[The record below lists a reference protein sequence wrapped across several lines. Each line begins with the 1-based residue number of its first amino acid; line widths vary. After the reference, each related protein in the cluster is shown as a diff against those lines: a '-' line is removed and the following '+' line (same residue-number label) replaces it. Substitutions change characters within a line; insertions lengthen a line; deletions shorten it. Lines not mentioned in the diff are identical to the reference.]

1 MRFSLLVLGF
11 NLIFWQC
18 KSQNQI
24 QTLTKI
30 DFVSVEHIGVD
41 NKPIKFIIAYQ
52 DISSDSLFYYNS
64 ILKVDKDIFELTYSC
79 TQKLNTYIQ
88 KVSRNDFGVF
98 RIILCKN
105 GVREKYLIPSRQD
118 AVEYFGK
125 LKNEL
130 DKEVRADKLVREFEN
145 TINRLSN

>member
-1 MRFSLLVLGF
+1 MRFTLMVLGF

-18 KSQNQI
+18 KSQSQS
-24 QTLTKI
+24 QTLAKI

-52 DISSDSLFYYNS
+52 DISPDSLFYYNS
-64 ILKVDKDIFELTYSC
+64 ILKVDKDIFELANSYAH
-79 TQKLNTYIQ
+79 KLNTHIQ
-88 KVSRNDFGVF
+88 KVDRNNFGVF
-98 RIILCKN
+98 RIILCKS
-105 GVREKYLIPSRQD
+105 GAREKYLIPSRQD

-130 DKEVRADKLVREFEN
+130 DKEVRADKLLREFEN